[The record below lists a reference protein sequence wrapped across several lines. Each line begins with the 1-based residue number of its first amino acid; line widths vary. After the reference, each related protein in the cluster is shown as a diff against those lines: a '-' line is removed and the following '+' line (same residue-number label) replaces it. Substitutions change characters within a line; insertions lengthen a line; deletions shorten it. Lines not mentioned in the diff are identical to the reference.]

1 MANRVLAIFS
11 TAADAMGATEEL
23 RREGFAAGSVAL
35 LSSQP
40 IHAEIEKGLD
50 GKRSRIGLF
59 AIAGGVIGATVA
71 VGLTAL
77 TSMRMNLVT
86 GGMPIVAPWAFG
98 IIVFEMTALGAILS
112 TLGRMVFEA
121 RLFRR
126 ALPEECD
133 TAIADGKAVVVV
145 DVDAED
151 DSRAGA
157 VQAVLTRR
165 GAEVL

>member
-1 MANRVLAIFS
+1 MANRILAIFS
-11 TAADAMGATEEL
+11 TASEAIVATEEL
-23 RREGFAAGSVAL
+23 RREGFAPGSVAL
-35 LSSQP
+35 LSSEP
-40 IHAEIEKGLD
+40 VHAEIEKGLD
-50 GKRSRIGLF
+50 GKRTRIGLF
-59 AIAGGVIGATVA
+59 AIAGGVIGAIAA

-98 IIVFEMTALGAILS
+98 IIVFEMTALGAIGL

-133 TAIADGKAVVVV
+133 SAIADGKAVVMV
-145 DVDAED
+145 DVDAGD
-151 DSRAGA
+151 DSRADTA
-157 VQAVLTRR
+157 QELLARR